1 MINFKDYE
9 VLSFDCYGTLIDWE
23 NGILAT
29 LRPVLSAHRIDLSDD
44 RILELYAEM
53 ESRAEE
59 DAYLRYGQMLRQV
72 MRQLGDRLGFAPSAS
87 ELDALA
93 DSLRN
98 WKPFPDTVEALKT
111 LKKRFRLAIISNI
124 DDDLFACS
132 AEHLKVEFDWIITAE
147 QTESYKP
154 SLHNFQL
161 AIERIGVA
169 PEKILHIAQSIY
181 HDIIPAK
188 RMGLT
193 AVWVNRRKDR
203 QGSGATPVMVGDPD
217 LEVPDLKTLVTMV
230 GANLR

>member
-59 DAYLRYGQMLRQV
+59 DAYLRYRQVLRQV